1 MGNRIRTDTGHIEEC
16 SFFNEDDPVAQ
27 QLAMTTSLS
36 VLPGGGI
43 GTVLGAFNTEVARN
57 DAIKAINNCLT
68 RVSEI
73 EVMLQN
79 LGILP

>member
-1 MGNRIRTDTGHIEEC
+1 MGNKIRTDTGHIEEC

-27 QLAMTTSLS
+27 QVAMTTSLS

-68 RVSEI
+68 RINEI
-73 EVMLQN
+73 ETVFKN
-79 LGILP
+79 FGIMP